1 MRVTLAPA
9 TGPELGEM
17 AILKDQIFKALSTVQ
32 DPDIKQDLVTLGMIR
47 DVTVDDKG
55 NVSFAVCLTT
65 PACPMKEQ
73 IRQDCERA
81 VREIEGIGEIRIEM
95 THQVSQG
102 KVDHGKTPIE
112 GVRNIIAVGSGKG
125 GVGKST
131 TAVNLAVALSKLGAR
146 TAILDGD
153 IYGPNVPSMLGATG
167 RPQVVDNRIIPIK
180 AHGLSIMSMGF
191 MVTDD
196 QPLVWRGPMLHGV
209 LKQLLHEVAWGQQD
223 YLVIDLPPGTGD
235 VQLSLSQT
243 VPVTG
248 SVIVTT
254 PQNIALQDAKKGIT
268 MFQKVNVPI
277 LGIVENM
284 SYYLCPKC
292 GHRDEI
298 FSNAGGE
305 NAAKKFGVPFL
316 GRVPLNTTIREGM
329 DTGVPVASQDDS
341 PFSQIYRELAQKV
354 AQQISVENAKTGNL
368 IATVRQS

>member
-1 MRVTLAPA
+1 
-9 TGPELGEM
+9 M
-17 AILKDQIFKALSTVQ
+17 AIQKDQVFKALSTVL

-47 DVTVDDKG
+47 DVVVDDKG
-55 NVSFAVCLTT
+55 NVSFSVCLTT
-65 PACPMKEQ
+65 PACPLKEQ

-81 VREIEGIGEIRIEM
+81 VRAIEGVAEIRIEM

-102 KVDHGKTPIE
+102 KVEHGKTPIE

-131 TAVNLAVALSKLGAR
+131 TAVNLAVALAKLGAR

-153 IYGPNVPSMLGATG
+153 IYGPNVPSMLGASG
-167 RPQVVDNRIIPIK
+167 RPKVLDNRIIPIQ

-305 NAAKKFGVPFL
+305 NAAAKFGVPFL
-316 GRVPLNTTIREGM
+316 GRVPLNTSIREGM

-341 PFSQIYRELAQKV
+341 PFCQIYRELAQKV
-354 AQQISVENAKTGNL
+354 AQQISVENAKTGNR